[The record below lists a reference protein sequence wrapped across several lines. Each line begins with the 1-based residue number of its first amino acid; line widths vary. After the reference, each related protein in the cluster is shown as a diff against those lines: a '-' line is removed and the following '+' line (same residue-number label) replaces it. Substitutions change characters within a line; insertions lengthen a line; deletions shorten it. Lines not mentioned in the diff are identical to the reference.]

1 MTRRR
6 WHRAGSRIVGGGL
19 AWIMLLAAPASR
31 VAGQQDVS
39 QVEDE
44 DIVLPTVVLELD
56 EPTSGGLEVALP
68 VDIQVVT
75 PELWPPLPEAS
86 ELDIDLRTA
95 VAAPAME
102 FARGGGEGLAD
113 TLAAETYVSIGTT
126 IGEGTTGALNQLDSG
141 LSVLGTGAD
150 SDFSL
155 AFTHSLRDGVRLHRR
170 PGEGANAQRYAVS
183 GSVAL
188 GGQFDAEA
196 SMVNSEQGFGALCK
210 EGDASKVCGE
220 ANYEPGPVDESE
232 RRNSA
237 ESQAVAVAASYRIP
251 LGDRLQLT
259 PAVDAQAAATT
270 LTGRNAETHSE
281 LSAAPELVL
290 DWDLEPVDLQIRGR
304 YLVRSYEELGRFSDD
319 KSSFIRHKGQADVTG
334 SVDLGGQM
342 GLELSLGWSYRNDEN
357 AQEQFGGNRFVPQ
370 AAVSGTPASWF
381 TFRLAGGFEVREL
394 GVASITERYRYVEPD
409 RVYDDDG
416 WFAFARAQFG
426 LGELVGLSE
435 LAVVATTR
443 LATHSAALTPT
454 AEPNA
459 RNLYGLQQREVGL
472 SVVPGLGLNVG
483 FGEVLEIRANV
494 SGELMEDAPEFAPN
508 LRSELEVEA
517 YTADGGLGVR
527 LNAALDS
534 VPALGGL
541 QVPEVDIEG
550 LWRQGPTTITL
561 GLTDILEIAN
571 SPRKD
576 WAPYLRPGFG
586 AAVSVQLAL

>member
-6 WHRAGSRIVGGGL
+6 WHRAGSRVVGGSL

-68 VDIQVVT
+68 VDIQVGT

-113 TLAAETYVSIGTT
+113 TLAAETYVRIGTT
-126 IGEGTTGALNQLDSG
+126 IVDTTTGALNQLDSG

-155 AFTHSLRDGVRLHRR
+155 AFTHSLRDGVRNHRR

-188 GGQFDAEA
+188 GGQFEAEA

-210 EGDASKVCGE
+210 KREYDSTDVCGMDGYQPKE
-220 ANYEPGPVDESE
+220 VVESE

-237 ESQAVAVAASYRIP
+237 ESQAVSVAASYRIP

-259 PAVDAQAAATT
+259 PAVDAQAASTT
-270 LTGRNAETHSE
+270 LTGRDAETHSE

-304 YLVRSYEELGRFSDD
+304 YLVRRYEELGRAQEEAT
-319 KSSFIRHKGQADVTG
+319 RHRGQADVTG

-342 GLELSLGWSYRNDEN
+342 GLELSLGWSYSTDEN
-357 AQEQFGGNRFVPQ
+357 AQKKFGGNRFVPQ

-381 TFRLAGGFEVREL
+381 TFRLAGGLEVREL

-409 RVYDDDG
+409 RVLDDEG
-416 WFAFARAQFG
+416 WFAFGRAQFG

-443 LATHSAALTPT
+443 LATHSFALTPT
-454 AEPNA
+454 KDPNA
-459 RNLYGLQQREVGL
+459 RNLYGLDQREVGL
-472 SVVPGLGLNVG
+472 SVVPGLGLSLG

-494 SGELMEDAPEFAPN
+494 SGELMEDAPQFAPN

-550 LWRQGPTTITL
+550 LWRQGPATITL
-561 GLTDILEIAN
+561 GLTDIIEIAN

>member
-6 WHRAGSRIVGGGL
+6 WHRAGSRVVGGSL

-31 VAGQQDVS
+31 VASQQDVS

-68 VDIQVVT
+68 VDIQVGT

-113 TLAAETYVSIGTT
+113 TLAAETYVRIGTT
-126 IGEGTTGALNQLDSG
+126 IGDTTTGALNQLDSG

-155 AFTHSLRDGVRLHRR
+155 AFTHSLRDGVRNHRR

-188 GGQFDAEA
+188 GGQFEAEA

-210 EGDASKVCGE
+210 KGEYDSTDVCGME
-220 ANYEPGPVDESE
+220 GYQPKEIAESE

-270 LTGRNAETHSE
+270 LTGRDAETHSE

-304 YLVRSYEELGRFSDD
+304 YLVRRYEELGRA
-319 KSSFIRHKGQADVTG
+319 KEEATRHRGQADVTG

-342 GLELSLGWSYRNDEN
+342 GLELSLGWSYSTDEN
-357 AQEQFGGNRFVPQ
+357 AQKKFGGNRFVPQ

-381 TFRLAGGFEVREL
+381 TFRLAGGLEVREL

-409 RVYDDDG
+409 RVSDDEG
-416 WFAFARAQFG
+416 WFAFGRAQFG

-454 AEPNA
+454 DLNP
-459 RNLYGLQQREVGL
+459 RNLYGLDQRDVGL
-472 SVVPGLGLNVG
+472 SVVPGLGLSLG

-494 SGELMEDAPEFAPN
+494 SGELIQEDAPQFAPI

-550 LWRQGPTTITL
+550 LWRQGPATITL
-561 GLTDILEIAN
+561 GLTDIIEIAN

>member
-6 WHRAGSRIVGGGL
+6 WHRAGSRVVGGSL

-31 VAGQQDVS
+31 VASQQDVS

-68 VDIQVVT
+68 VDIQVGT

-113 TLAAETYVSIGTT
+113 TLAAETYVRIGTT
-126 IGEGTTGALNQLDSG
+126 IGDTTTGALNQLDSG

-155 AFTHSLRDGVRLHRR
+155 AFTHSLRDGVRNHRR

-188 GGQFDAEA
+188 GGQFEAEA

-210 EGDASKVCGE
+210 KGEYESTDVCGMDGYQPKE
-220 ANYEPGPVDESE
+220 IAESE

-270 LTGRNAETHSE
+270 LTGRDAETHSE

-304 YLVRSYEELGRFSDD
+304 YLVRRYEELGRD
-319 KSSFIRHKGQADVTG
+319 KEEATRHRGQADVTG

-342 GLELSLGWSYRNDEN
+342 GLELSLGWSYSTDEN
-357 AQEQFGGNRFVPQ
+357 AQKKFGGNRFVPQ

-381 TFRLAGGFEVREL
+381 TFRLAGGLEVREL

-409 RVYDDDG
+409 RVLDDEG
-416 WFAFARAQFG
+416 WFAFGRAQFG

-443 LATHSAALTPT
+443 LATHSFALTPA
-454 AEPNA
+454 AELNP
-459 RNLYGLQQREVGL
+459 RNLYDLKQDEVAL
-472 SVVPGLGLNVG
+472 SVVPGLGLSLG

-494 SGELMEDAPEFAPN
+494 SGELMEDAPQFAPN

-550 LWRQGPTTITL
+550 LWRQGPATITL
-561 GLTDILEIAN
+561 GLTDIIEIAN

>member
-6 WHRAGSRIVGGGL
+6 WHRAGSRVVGGSL

-68 VDIQVVT
+68 VDIQVGT

-113 TLAAETYVSIGTT
+113 TLAAETYVRIGTT
-126 IGEGTTGALNQLDSG
+126 IGDTTTGALNQLDSG

-155 AFTHSLRDGVRLHRR
+155 AFTHSLRDGVRNHRR

-188 GGQFDAEA
+188 GGQFEAEA

-210 EGDASKVCGE
+210 GKAGNVCSESTYQPGE
-220 ANYEPGPVDESE
+220 IAESE

-237 ESQAVAVAASYRIP
+237 ESQAVSVAASYRIP

-270 LTGRNAETHSE
+270 LTGRKAETHSE

-304 YLVRSYEELGRFSDD
+304 YLVRRYEELGRD
-319 KSSFIRHKGQADVTG
+319 KEEATRHRGQADVTG

-342 GLELSLGWSYRNDEN
+342 GLELSLGWSYSTDEN
-357 AQEQFGGNRFVPQ
+357 AQKKFGGNRFVPQ

-381 TFRLAGGFEVREL
+381 TFRLAGGLEVREL

-409 RVYDDDG
+409 RVLDDEG
-416 WFAFARAQFG
+416 WFAFGRAQFG

-443 LATHSAALTPT
+443 LATHSDALTST
-454 AEPNA
+454 EKPNA
-459 RNLYGLQQREVGL
+459 RNLYGLDQREVAL
-472 SVVPGLGLNVG
+472 SVVPGLGLSLG
-483 FGEVLEIRANV
+483 FGEVLQIRANV
-494 SGELMEDAPEFAPN
+494 SGELMEDAPELAPN

-550 LWRQGPTTITL
+550 LWRQGPATITL
-561 GLTDILEIAN
+561 GLTDIIEIAN

>member
-6 WHRAGSRIVGGGL
+6 WHRAGSRVVGGSL

-68 VDIQVVT
+68 VDIQVGT

-113 TLAAETYVSIGTT
+113 TLAAETYVRIGTT
-126 IGEGTTGALNQLDSG
+126 TTGALNQLDSG

-155 AFTHSLRDGVRLHRR
+155 AFTHSLRDGVRNHRR

-188 GGQFDAEA
+188 GGQFEAEA
-196 SMVNSEQGFGALCK
+196 SMVNSEQGFGALCRN
-210 EGDASKVCGE
+210 EVSDVCKDKD
-220 ANYEPGPVDESE
+220 YRPKPVVESE

-237 ESQAVAVAASYRIP
+237 ESQAVSVAASYRIP

-259 PAVDAQAAATT
+259 PAVDAQAASTT
-270 LTGRNAETHSE
+270 LTGRDAETHSE

-304 YLVRSYEELGRFSDD
+304 YLVRRYEELGAQEEAT
-319 KSSFIRHKGQADVTG
+319 RHRGQADVTG

-342 GLELSLGWSYRNDEN
+342 GLELSLGWSYSTDEN
-357 AQEQFGGNRFVPQ
+357 AQEKFGGNRFVPQ

-381 TFRLAGGFEVREL
+381 TFRLAGGLEVREL

-409 RVYDDDG
+409 RVLDDEG
-416 WFAFARAQFG
+416 WFAFGRAQFG

-443 LATHSAALTPT
+443 LATHSFALTST
-454 AEPNA
+454 EKPNA
-459 RNLYGLQQREVGL
+459 RNLYGLDQREVAL
-472 SVVPGLGLNVG
+472 SVVPGLGLSLG
-483 FGEVLEIRANV
+483 FGEVLQIRANV
-494 SGELMEDAPEFAPN
+494 SGELMEDAPELAPN

-550 LWRQGPTTITL
+550 LWRQGPATITL
-561 GLTDILEIAN
+561 GLTDIIEIAN

>member
-6 WHRAGSRIVGGGL
+6 WHRAGSRVVGGSL

-68 VDIQVVT
+68 VDIQVGT

-113 TLAAETYVSIGTT
+113 TLAAETYVRIGTT
-126 IGEGTTGALNQLDSG
+126 IGDTTTGALNQLDSG

-155 AFTHSLRDGVRLHRR
+155 AFTHSLRDGVRNHRR

-188 GGQFDAEA
+188 GGQFEAEA

-210 EGDASKVCGE
+210 KGEYESTDVCGMDGYQPKE
-220 ANYEPGPVDESE
+220 IAESE

-270 LTGRNAETHSE
+270 LTGRDAETHSE

-304 YLVRSYEELGRFSDD
+304 YLVRRYEELGRD
-319 KSSFIRHKGQADVTG
+319 KEEATRHRGQADVTG

-342 GLELSLGWSYRNDEN
+342 GLELSLGWSYSTDEN
-357 AQEQFGGNRFVPQ
+357 AQKKFGGNRFVPQ

-381 TFRLAGGFEVREL
+381 TFRLAGGLEVREL

-409 RVYDDDG
+409 RVLDDEG
-416 WFAFARAQFG
+416 WFAFGRAQFG

-443 LATHSAALTPT
+443 LATHSFALTST
-454 AEPNA
+454 EKPNA
-459 RNLYGLQQREVGL
+459 RNLYGLDQREVAL
-472 SVVPGLGLNVG
+472 SVVPGLGLSLG
-483 FGEVLEIRANV
+483 FGEVLQIRANV
-494 SGELMEDAPEFAPN
+494 SGELMEDAPELAPN

-550 LWRQGPTTITL
+550 LWRQGPATITL
-561 GLTDILEIAN
+561 GLTDIIEIAN

>member
-31 VAGQQDVS
+31 VASQQDVS

-210 EGDASKVCGE
+210 EGDASEVC
-220 ANYEPGPVDESE
+220 AQDAYQPGQVDESE

-251 LGDRLQLT
+251 LSDRLQLT

-281 LSAAPELVL
+281 WSAAPELVL

-304 YLVRSYEELGRFSDD
+304 YLARGYEELGRSPED
-319 KSSFIRHKGQADVTG
+319 KFNFIRHKGQADVTG

-409 RVYDDDG
+409 RVFDDDG

-454 AEPNA
+454 TKPNA
-459 RNLYGLQQREVGL
+459 RNLYGLQQRKVDM

-550 LWRQGPTTITL
+550 LWRQGPATITL

>member
-1 MTRRR
+1 MMRRR
-6 WHRAGSRIVGGGL
+6 WHRAGSRIVGGSL

-56 EPTSGGLEVALP
+56 EPTSGDLEVALP

-102 FARGGGEGLAD
+102 FARAGGEGLAD
-113 TLAAETYVSIGTT
+113 TLAAETYVRIGTT

-141 LSVLGTGAD
+141 LSVLGTGPD

-155 AFTHSLRDGVRLHRR
+155 AFTHSLRDGVRNHRR
-170 PGEGANAQRYAVS
+170 PGEGANAQRYSVS

-188 GGQFDAEA
+188 GGQFEAEA

-210 EGDASKVCGE
+210 QGVVSDVCVKDEYQPGE
-220 ANYEPGPVDESE
+220 IDESE

-290 DWDLEPVDLQIRGR
+290 DWNLEPVDLQIRGR
-304 YLVRSYEELGRFSDD
+304 YLVRSYEELGRSEDD
-319 KSSFIRHKGQADVTG
+319 FIRHKGQAEVTG

-357 AQEQFGGNRFVPQ
+357 AQAQFGGNRFVPQ

-394 GVASITERYRYVEPD
+394 GVASITERFRYVEPD
-409 RVYDDDG
+409 QVFDDDG
-416 WFAFARAQFG
+416 WFAFGRAQFG
-426 LGELVGLSE
+426 LGELIGLSE

-454 AEPNA
+454 AE
-459 RNLYGLQQREVGL
+459 RNVRDLYGLQQREVAL
-472 SVVPGLGLNVG
+472 SVVPGLGLNLG

-494 SGELMEDAPEFAPN
+494 SGELMQEDAPEFAPA

-527 LNAALDS
+527 LNAALES
-534 VPALGGL
+534 VPALDGL

-550 LWRQGPTTITL
+550 LWRQGPATITL

>member
-6 WHRAGSRIVGGGL
+6 WHRAGSRVVGGSL

-68 VDIQVVT
+68 VDIQVGT

-113 TLAAETYVSIGTT
+113 TLAAETYVRIGTT
-126 IGEGTTGALNQLDSG
+126 TGDTTTGALNQLDSG

-155 AFTHSLRDGVRLHRR
+155 AFTHSLRDGVRNHRR

-188 GGQFDAEA
+188 GGQFEAEA

-210 EGDASKVCGE
+210 GKAGDVCGE
-220 ANYEPGPVDESE
+220 SKYQPGEIAESE

-237 ESQAVAVAASYRIP
+237 ESQAVSVAASYRIP

-270 LTGRNAETHSE
+270 LTGRDAETHSE

-304 YLVRSYEELGRFSDD
+304 YLVRRYEELGHAKEEATRT
-319 KSSFIRHKGQADVTG
+319 RHRGQADVTG

-342 GLELSLGWSYRNDEN
+342 GLELSLGWSYSTDEN
-357 AQEQFGGNRFVPQ
+357 AQKKFGGNRFVPQ

-381 TFRLAGGFEVREL
+381 TFRLAGGLEVREL

-409 RVYDDDG
+409 RVLDDEG
-416 WFAFARAQFG
+416 WFAFGRAQFG

-443 LATHSAALTPT
+443 LATHSFALTST
-454 AEPNA
+454 EKPNA
-459 RNLYGLQQREVGL
+459 RNLYGLDQREVAL
-472 SVVPGLGLNVG
+472 SVVPGLGLSLG

-494 SGELMEDAPEFAPN
+494 SGELMEDAPELAPN

-550 LWRQGPTTITL
+550 LWRQGPATITL
-561 GLTDILEIAN
+561 GLTDIIEIAN

>member
-6 WHRAGSRIVGGGL
+6 WHRAGSRVVGGSL

-68 VDIQVVT
+68 VDIQVGT

-113 TLAAETYVSIGTT
+113 TLAAETYVRIGTT
-126 IGEGTTGALNQLDSG
+126 IGDTTTGALNQLDSG

-155 AFTHSLRDGVRLHRR
+155 AFTHSLRDGVRNHRR

-188 GGQFDAEA
+188 GGQFEAEA

-210 EGDASKVCGE
+210 KGEYNSTDVCGMDGYKPKE
-220 ANYEPGPVDESE
+220 VAESE

-270 LTGRNAETHSE
+270 LTGRDAETHSE

-304 YLVRSYEELGRFSDD
+304 YLVRRYEELGRD
-319 KSSFIRHKGQADVTG
+319 KEAATRHRGQADVTG

-342 GLELSLGWSYRNDEN
+342 GLELSLGWSYSTDEN
-357 AQEQFGGNRFVPQ
+357 AQKKFGGNRFVPQ

-381 TFRLAGGFEVREL
+381 TFRLAGGLEVREL

-409 RVYDDDG
+409 RVLDDEG
-416 WFAFARAQFG
+416 WFAFGRAQFG

-443 LATHSAALTPT
+443 LATHSFALTPT
-454 AEPNA
+454 KDSNA
-459 RNLYGLQQREVGL
+459 RNLYGLDQREVGL
-472 SVVPGLGLNVG
+472 SVVPGLGLSLG

-550 LWRQGPTTITL
+550 LWRQGPATITL
-561 GLTDILEIAN
+561 GLTDIIEIAN